1 MKNDLTYEI
10 EDCVSHSV
18 ILLGNCILEP
28 LKSSRFLSTL
38 EYIDELYELNDELRV
53 DISLSDDWI
62 DDDGTQ
68 IKLTIDKMKKLCI

>member
-1 MKNDLTYEI
+1 M
-10 EDCVSHSV
+10 SHSV

-53 DISLSDDWI
+53 GIEFQDIEENGITW
-62 DDDGTQ
+62 
-68 IKLTIDKMKKLCI
+68 KVV